1 MLTCFLI
8 LLWMVYK
15 GSTPK
20 GYVVIYRM
28 SKYVKR
34 ALPLLQ
40 VLAKSK
46 PQIRDAI
53 VQHGPPDLIKAI
65 SEIVL
70 NVLKGVIKITPRQRK
85 RLARYKNKLRALTSN
100 KVSQKIKRKFLSQ
113 KGGGGGL
120 LASIVVPLAIA
131 ALSGQV

>member
-1 MLTCFLI
+1 
-8 LLWMVYK
+8 
-15 GSTPK
+15 
-20 GYVVIYRM
+20 M

-34 ALPLLQ
+34 TLPLLQ

-53 VQHGPPDLIKAI
+53 VQHGPTDLIKAI

-70 NVLKGVIKITPRQRK
+70 NVLKGVIRITPRQRK
-85 RLARYKNKLRALTSN
+85 RLARYKNKLRGLTSN
-100 KVSQKIKRKFLSQ
+100 RVSQKVKRKFLTQ
-113 KGGGGGL
+113 KGGAGGV

-131 ALSGQV
+131 ALSGQL